1 MRPADADQAAT
12 ANVSVSGAGAGVAAL
27 PPSGRSLPL
36 VSISRLAAVIAIVV
50 LVPVI
55 VEGFPIFY
63 IDICITAAI
72 FALLIR
78 SLGILTE
85 RAGMLAVCPLAFAA
99 VGAYTVGFCNVHGWP
114 GGVFLWMF
122 LGGVAAM
129 PVGFLVGLPALRL
142 RGINLA
148 VITLSFGAAVYSLLN
163 TYEFPGY
170 ESQNYVQRP
179 NLIINDGPYFVLCW
193 GVFIAVCV
201 LIWAL
206 ERRPFGTA
214 WRCVARSERA
224 TAAMGMSV
232 VRTKIGLFMIS
243 AFIAGIAGALLAG
256 EFGVA
261 VATDF
266 DPVTALALFASAIML
281 GGGNPEGAA
290 IAGTFIAFTPTI
302 LGDIGVNQDFANIFF
317 GVGAIQA
324 LSMGSSVTGFW
335 RLQIRRIVLRV
346 RRRRGVSD
354 PPPLLLAATPR
365 RGRERSAGAA
375 DANAMRISNMT
386 VRFGNVVALNDVS
399 IAVPGGTVTGL
410 IGPNGAGKSTLVDAV
425 SGFIRG
431 YDGVVE
437 LAGVPID
444 RLSVHRRARA
454 GVRRTFQH
462 ERTVPEL
469 TAGEYVRLA
478 ARGRITTAEV
488 SDALAYVAGPSP
500 RSLIAEVDVGSR
512 RLIEIAGCLAARP
525 TVLLL
530 DEPTAGLAQSESLAV
545 AAAIAGMP
553 ERYGCA
559 VLLIEHDM
567 EVVSAACGHLTVLD
581 FGSEIASGS
590 PAEVLRHGAVI
601 SAYLGDQAVA
611 V

>member
-1 MRPADADQAAT
+1 MRPAEPGDGVAIEP
-12 ANVSVSGAGAGVAAL
+12 AGAARAGV
-27 PPSGRSLPL
+27 RSVPL
-36 VSISRLAAVIAIVV
+36 GVLLRLAAVAGIIV

-55 VEGFPIFY
+55 VEGFTVFY

-72 FALLIR
+72 FALIVR

-85 RAGMLAVCPLAFAA
+85 RAGMLAVAPLAFAA

-114 GGVFLWMF
+114 GGLFFWIF

-170 ESQNYVQRP
+170 ETQNYVQRP
-179 NLIINDGPYFVLCW
+179 NIIINDGPFFVLCW
-193 GVFIAVCV
+193 GVFVAVCV
-201 LIWAL
+201 VIWAL

-232 VRTKIGLFMIS
+232 VRTKLGLFVIS

-261 VATDF
+261 VATNF
-266 DPVTALALFASAIML
+266 DPVTALALFAAAIMV
-281 GGGNPEGAA
+281 GGGSPEGAA
-290 IAGTFIAFTPTI
+290 MAGVFIAFTPTI
-302 LGDIGVNQDFANIFF
+302 LGDLGINQDFSNILF
-317 GVGAIQA
+317 GVGAVQA
-324 LSMGSSVTGFW
+324 LSMGSSITGFW
-335 RLQIRRIVLRV
+335 RVQLRRIGLRV
-346 RRRRGVSD
+346 RRRRGITD
-354 PPPLLLAATPR
+354 PPAVLMAGPPR
-365 RGRERSAGAA
+365 RTSGPAG
-375 DANAMRISNMT
+375 DGGDAMRIRNLT
-386 VRFGNVVALNDVS
+386 VRYGNVVALDDVS
-399 IAVPGGTVTGL
+399 LTIAHGAVTGL

-431 YDGVVE
+431 Y
-437 LAGVPID
+437 AGVIELDGRPID
-444 RLSVHRRARA
+444 GLSVHRRARA

-478 ARGRITTAEV
+478 ARGRISAAEV
-488 SDALAYVAGPSP
+488 SDALAYVGGPSP
-500 RSLIAEVDVGSR
+500 RGLIAEIDVGAR
-512 RLIEIAGCLAARP
+512 RLVEIAGCLAARP
-525 TVLLL
+525 SVLLL
-530 DEPTAGLAQSESLAV
+530 DEPTAGLAQGESLAV
-545 AAAIAGMP
+545 ARAIAGMP

-567 EVVSAACGHLTVLD
+567 DVVSAACAHVTVLD
-581 FGSEIASGS
+581 FGSEIASG
-590 PAEVLRHGAVI
+590 PPREVLQHGAVI
-601 SAYLGDQAVA
+601 SAYLGDQAV
-611 V
+611 VVG

>member
-1 MRPADADQAAT
+1 MRPAEGGHGAAVDAG
-12 ANVSVSGAGAGVAAL
+12 ANGGAGIAAL
-27 PPSGRSLPL
+27 PPPGRSLPV
-36 VSISRLAAVIAIVV
+36 VSISRLAAVVAIVV
-50 LVPVI
+50 VVPLI
-55 VEGFPIFY
+55 VEGFPVFY

-99 VGAYTVGFCNVHGWP
+99 MGAYTVGYCNVHGWP

-179 NLIINDGPYFVLCW
+179 SILANDGPYFVLCW
-193 GVFIAVCV
+193 GVFVAVCV
-201 LIWAL
+201 GIWAL

-261 VATDF
+261 VATNF

-290 IAGTFIAFTPTI
+290 IAGIFIAFTPTV
-302 LGDIGVNQDFANIFF
+302 LGDLGINQDFSNIFF

-324 LSMGSSVTGFW
+324 LSMGSSITGFW
-335 RLQIRRIVLRV
+335 RLQIRRVTQRL
-346 RRRRGVSD
+346 RRRRGLTD
-354 PPPLLLAATPR
+354 PAPVLLSAPPR
-365 RGRERSAGAA
+365 RAVTRSAAAEGA
-375 DANAMRISNMT
+375 DAMAIHDLT
-386 VRFGNVVALNDVS
+386 VRFGNVVALDKVS
-399 IAVPGGTVTGL
+399 IVVPSGIVTGL

-431 YDGVVE
+431 YAGVIE
-437 LAGVPID
+437 LAGRPID
-444 RLSVHRRARA
+444 SLSVHRRARA

-478 ARGRITTAEV
+478 ARGRISAAEV
-488 SDALAYVAGPSP
+488 SDVLAYVEGPSP
-500 RSLIAEVDVGSR
+500 KALIAEVDVGSR
-512 RLIEIAGCLAARP
+512 RLVEIAGCLAARP

-530 DEPTAGLAQSESLAV
+530 DEPTAGLAQAESLAV
-545 AAAIAGMP
+545 ATAIAGMP

-567 EVVSAACGHLTVLD
+567 EVVSAACGHVTVLD
-581 FGSEIASGS
+581 FGSEIASGT
-590 PAEVLRHGAVI
+590 PTEVLQHGAVI
-601 SAYLGDQAVA
+601 SAYLGDQVVA

>member
-1 MRPADADQAAT
+1 MRPAETDQTSAADAAVSDTGVTAA
-12 ANVSVSGAGAGVAAL
+12 VRSQ
-27 PPSGRSLPL
+27 SGRSLPVVGASKL
-36 VSISRLAAVIAIVV
+36 AVIVALVV
-50 LVPVI
+50 LIPVI
-55 VEGFPIFY
+55 VERFSVFY
-63 IDICITAAI
+63 IDIFIVGAI
-72 FALLIR
+72 YALIIR
-78 SLGILTE
+78 SLGILVD

-114 GGVFLWMF
+114 GGLFFWMF
-122 LGGVAAM
+122 LGGVASI
-129 PVGFLVGLPALRL
+129 PVGIIVGLPALRL

-148 VITLSFGAAVYSLLN
+148 VITLSFSAAVYSLLN

-170 ESQNYVQRP
+170 ETQHYVLRP
-179 NLIINDGPYFVLCW
+179 TIIANDGPYFVLCW
-193 GVFIAVCV
+193 GVFVVVCIV
-201 LIWAL
+201 IWAL

-243 AFIAGIAGALLAG
+243 AFIAGIAGALMAS

-266 DPVTALALFASAIML
+266 DPVTALLLFASAIML

-290 IAGTFIAFTPTI
+290 LAGIFIAFTPTI
-302 LGDIGVNQDFANIFF
+302 LGDIGVNQDFGNILF

-324 LSMGSSVTGFW
+324 LSMGSSITDFW
-335 RLQIRRIVLRV
+335 RQRIRRIVLRM
-346 RRRRGVSD
+346 RRRRGLGD
-354 PPPLLLAATPR
+354 PAPELLSTPPRPAR
-365 RGRERSAGAA
+365 AA
-375 DANAMRISNMT
+375 DTDADAMRIRNLT
-386 VRFGNVVALNDVS
+386 VRFGNVIALNDVS
-399 IAVPGGTVTGL
+399 LVVPRGTVTGL

-431 YDGVVE
+431 YEGVIE
-437 LAGVPID
+437 LAGVRID
-444 RLSVHRRARA
+444 GLSVHRRARA

-462 ERTVPEL
+462 ERTAPEL

-478 ARGRITTAEV
+478 ARGRISAAEI
-488 SDALAYVAGPSP
+488 SDALAYVDGPSP
-500 RSLIAEVDVGSR
+500 RAVIGEIDVGAR

-530 DEPTAGLAQSESLAV
+530 DEPTAGLARTESLAV
-545 AAAIAGMP
+545 ASAIAGMP

-581 FGSEIASGS
+581 FGSEIASGT
-590 PAEVLRHGAVI
+590 PTEVLQHGAVI

>member
-1 MRPADADQAAT
+1 MRPADTSQGAIVSASAD
-12 ANVSVSGAGAGVAAL
+12 GGAGVAAL
-27 PPSGRSLPL
+27 PPSRRSLPL
-36 VSISRLAAVIAIVV
+36 VSISRLAAVVAIVV
-50 LVPVI
+50 LIPVI

-63 IDICITAAI
+63 IDVCITAAI

-99 VGAYTVGFCNVHGWP
+99 VGAYTVGYCNVHGWP

-122 LGGVAAM
+122 LGGLAAM

-193 GVFIAVCV
+193 GVFVAVCV

-261 VATDF
+261 VATNF

-290 IAGTFIAFTPTI
+290 IAGIFIAFTPTI

-346 RRRRGVSD
+346 RRRRGLSD
-354 PPPLLLAATPR
+354 PPPALLAVPPR
-365 RGRERSAGAA
+365 RVRERGASDA
-375 DANAMRISNMT
+375 DAMRISNMT

-399 IAVPGGTVTGL
+399 IVVPSGTVTGL

-478 ARGRITTAEV
+478 ARGRISAAEV
-488 SDALAYVAGPSP
+488 SDALAYVEGPSP
-500 RSLIAEVDVGSR
+500 RALIAEVDVGSR

-581 FGSEIASGS
+581 FGTEIASGT
-590 PAEVLRHGAVI
+590 PAEVLSHGAVI

>member
-1 MRPADADQAAT
+1 MRPADGAQGTAVDAA
-12 ANVSVSGAGAGVAAL
+12 ANGGAGVAAL
-27 PPSGRSLPL
+27 PPRGRSLPV
-36 VSISRLAAVIAIVV
+36 VSISRLLAVIAIIV

-55 VEGFPIFY
+55 VDGFTVFY
-63 IDICITAAI
+63 IDVCITAAV

-99 VGAYTVGFCNVHGWP
+99 MGAYTVGYCNVHGWP

-170 ESQNYVQRP
+170 EAGNYVQRP
-179 NLIINDGPYFVLCW
+179 SILINDSSYFILCW
-193 GVFIAVCV
+193 GVFVAVCV
-201 LIWAL
+201 GIWAL

-232 VRTKIGLFMIS
+232 VRTKLGLFMIS
-243 AFIAGIAGALLAG
+243 AFIAGIAGALLVG

-261 VATDF
+261 VGTNF

-290 IAGTFIAFTPTI
+290 IAGIFIAFTPTV
-302 LGDIGVNQDFANIFF
+302 LGDLGINQDFSNIFF

-324 LSMGSSVTGFW
+324 LSMGSSITGFW
-335 RLQIRRIVLRV
+335 RLQIRRISLRL
-346 RRRRGVSD
+346 RGRRGLTD
-354 PPPLLLAATPR
+354 PPPVLLSTPPR
-365 RGRERSAGAA
+365 RARESDAAGT
-375 DANAMRISNMT
+375 DAMQIHNLT
-386 VRFGNVVALNDVS
+386 VRFGNVVALDDVS
-399 IAVPGGTVTGL
+399 LVVPHGIVTGL

-431 YDGVVE
+431 YDGVIE
-437 LAGVPID
+437 LGGEPID

-478 ARGRITTAEV
+478 ARGRISAAEI
-488 SDALAYVAGPSP
+488 SDALAYVDGPSP
-500 RSLIAEVDVGSR
+500 RALISEVDVGSR
-512 RLIEIAGCLAARP
+512 RLVEIAGCLASRP
-525 TVLLL
+525 TVLML
-530 DEPTAGLAQSESLAV
+530 DEPTAGLAQTESLAV

-567 EVVSAACGHLTVLD
+567 NVVSAACGHVTVLD
-581 FGSEIASGS
+581 FGSEIASGT
-590 PAEVLRHGAVI
+590 PAEVLQHGAVI
-601 SAYLGDQAVA
+601 SAYLGDQMVT

>member
-1 MRPADADQAAT
+1 VDAAA
-12 ANVSVSGAGAGVAAL
+12 NGGAGVAAL
-27 PPSGRSLPL
+27 PPRGRSLPV
-36 VSISRLAAVIAIVV
+36 VSISRLLAVIAIIV
-50 LVPVI
+50 LIPVI
-55 VEGFPIFY
+55 VDGFPVFY
-63 IDICITAAI
+63 IDVCITAAVY
-72 FALLIR
+72 ALLIR

-99 VGAYTVGFCNVHGWP
+99 MGAYTVGYCNVHGWP

-170 ESQNYVQRP
+170 EAGNYVQRP
-179 NLIINDGPYFVLCW
+179 SILINDSSYFILCW
-193 GVFIAVCV
+193 GVFVAVCV
-201 LIWAL
+201 GIWAL

-243 AFIAGIAGALLAG
+243 AFIAGIAGALLVG

-261 VATDF
+261 VATNF

-290 IAGTFIAFTPTI
+290 IAGIFIAFTPTV
-302 LGDIGVNQDFANIFF
+302 LGDLGINQDFSNILF

-324 LSMGSSVTGFW
+324 LSMGSSITGFW
-335 RLQIRRIVLRV
+335 RLQIRRIALRL
-346 RRRRGVSD
+346 RRRRGADD
-354 PPPLLLAATPR
+354 PPPVLLSTPPR
-365 RGRERSAGAA
+365 RARERGGA
-375 DANAMRISNMT
+375 DEDAMRIHNMT
-386 VRFGNVVALNDVS
+386 VRFGNVVALDDISLV
-399 IAVPGGTVTGL
+399 VPHGIVTGL

-431 YDGVVE
+431 YDGAIE
-437 LAGVPID
+437 LGGVPID

-478 ARGRITTAEV
+478 ARGRISAAEV
-488 SDALAYVAGPSP
+488 SDALAYVDGPSP

-512 RLIEIAGCLAARP
+512 RLIEIAGCLASRP
-525 TVLLL
+525 TVLML
-530 DEPTAGLAQSESLAV
+530 DEPTAGLAQTESLAV

-567 EVVSAACGHLTVLD
+567 NVVSAACGHVTVLD
-581 FGSEIASGS
+581 FGSEIASGT
-590 PAEVLRHGAVI
+590 PTEVLQHGAVI
-601 SAYLGDQAVA
+601 SAYLGDQVVA

>member
-1 MRPADADQAAT
+1 MRPADGAQGTAVDAA
-12 ANVSVSGAGAGVAAL
+12 ANGGAGVAAL
-27 PPSGRSLPL
+27 PPGGRSLPV
-36 VSISRLAAVIAIVV
+36 VSITRLLAVIAIIV

-55 VEGFPIFY
+55 VDGFTVFY
-63 IDICITAAI
+63 IDVCITAAV

-99 VGAYTVGFCNVHGWP
+99 MGAYTVGFCNVHGWP
-114 GGVFLWMF
+114 GGVYLWMF

-129 PVGFLVGLPALRL
+129 PIGFLVGLPALRL

-170 ESQNYVQRP
+170 EIGNYVQRP
-179 NLIINDGPYFVLCW
+179 SSLINDSSYFILCW
-193 GVFIAVCV
+193 GVFVAVCV
-201 LIWAL
+201 GIWAL
-206 ERRPFGTA
+206 ERRPIGTA

-232 VRTKIGLFMIS
+232 VRTKLGLFMIS
-243 AFIAGIAGALLAG
+243 AFIAGIAGALLVG

-261 VATDF
+261 VATNF

-290 IAGTFIAFTPTI
+290 IAGIFIAFTPTV
-302 LGDIGVNQDFANIFF
+302 LGDLGINQDFSNIFF

-324 LSMGSSVTGFW
+324 LSMGSSITGFW
-335 RLQIRRIVLRV
+335 RLQIRRIALRL
-346 RRRRGVSD
+346 RRRRGVAD
-354 PPPLLLAATPR
+354 PPPVLLSTPPR
-365 RGRERSAGAA
+365 RPRERGAAGA
-375 DANAMRISNMT
+375 DAMRIHNLT

-399 IAVPGGTVTGL
+399 LVVPRGIVTGL

-431 YDGVVE
+431 YDGVIE
-437 LAGVPID
+437 LAGEPID

-478 ARGRITTAEV
+478 ARGRITQAEV
-488 SDALAYVAGPSP
+488 SDALAYVDGPSP
-500 RSLIAEVDVGSR
+500 RALIAEVDVGSR
-512 RLIEIAGCLAARP
+512 RLVEIAGCIAARP
-525 TVLLL
+525 TVLML
-530 DEPTAGLAQSESLAV
+530 DEPTAGLAQTESLAV

-567 EVVSAACGHLTVLD
+567 NVVSAACGHVTVLD
-581 FGSEIASGS
+581 FGSEIASGT
-590 PAEVLRHGAVI
+590 PAEVLQHGAVI
-601 SAYLGDQAVA
+601 SAYLGDQVVA